1 MFCINCGKEIS
12 DESKFCSECGAKN
25 VAQNSGDNGTQGSSV
40 SQSVVQKASWNA
52 MCIVGLALSGV
63 SLLISL
69 YGIVA
74 GAGIVI
80 STLRVMECRRK
91 NKNGRICA
99 ILGIV
104 IGVVSVA
111 YAYIMMRI

>member
-1 MFCINCGKEIS
+1 
-12 DESKFCSECGAKN
+12 
-25 VAQNSGDNGTQGSSV
+25 
-40 SQSVVQKASWNA
+40 

-111 YAYIMMRI
+111 YTYIMMRIWVSLIIYQGEFSSLCAPFLSPNSSNSSSNSLYVSSM